1 MTPNQKIN
9 FPIVIITFIVIL
21 CVSFHYV
28 QRNDMAQVASISVQR
43 PLTDCN
49 KAEKLVHEE
58 EKAAELFK
66 PKIVYY
72 NRVGKC
78 GSRSLLSAISKSSK
92 DVRID
97 KSLCCYKKVF
107 CEGKINLSFGHPIPS
122 KGNVNFVSET
132 PLYTKFDE
140 KELQNNVTSQDL
152 PLFYTRHIYFTNFT
166 ERYLYY

>member
-66 PKIVYY
+66 PKIVFY

-92 DVRID
+92 DV
-97 KSLCCYKKVF
+97 
-107 CEGKINLSFGHPIPS
+107 
-122 KGNVNFVSET
+122 
-132 PLYTKFDE
+132 
-140 KELQNNVTSQDL
+140 
-152 PLFYTRHIYFTNFT
+152 
-166 ERYLYY
+166 